1 MNSLLRG
8 KAKNSNIAPSE
19 STLFT
24 LILFIKC
31 ALVVDDLLTLASIT
45 SAPL

>member
-1 MNSLLRG
+1 MNPLLRG
-8 KAKNSNIAPSE
+8 KVKNSNIAYSE

-31 ALVVDDLLTLASIT
+31 AFVVDDLLTLASKT
-45 SAPL
+45 SAPI